1 MSEFLLNGCAEVEER
16 AAWPAVVSL
25 ALGVFGFITAELL
38 PASLL
43 TPMAKGLDISEALAG
58 QAVSATAFVA
68 LFAALLTSVVTR
80 GLDRRHVLA
89 GFSVLLVLSSVLAAT
104 APNLLVLMLA
114 RGVLGVG
121 LGGFWSMATAI
132 AIRLVPVRLVPR
144 ALSVMFSGL
153 SIGAIVAV
161 PLGSYL
167 GDLYG
172 WRTAFLLA
180 AGLGIVALVVQML
193 TLPSLPPVGGTRP
206 GVLVDVLRRPGI
218 LIGVSCAVL
227 VFGVHFGLFTFVR
240 PLLEGPLGASSS
252 EIALILLSFGIAN
265 VAGTSLAGT
274 MAERSLRMTLACM
287 PLLIAGAT
295 LALIELDGGLAFQV
309 AIVALWGLAC
319 GTVPVA
325 WSTWMARSAPDA
337 TEAGGGLIVAA
348 VQVAITLGAAG
359 GGLIFARAGVVGV
372 FATGSAL
379 MLLTSGII
387 LASISKSIL
396 R

>member
-1 MSEFLLNGCAEVEER
+1 MSECLLNECSEAEER
-16 AAWPAVVSL
+16 AAWPGVVSL

-58 QAVSATAFVA
+58 QTVSATSIVA
-68 LFAALLTSVVTR
+68 LFAALLASVVTR

-89 GFSVLLVLSSVLAAT
+89 GFSILLIVSNVLVAT

-114 RGVLGVG
+114 RGLLGVG

-132 AIRLVPVRLVPR
+132 AIRLVPARSVPR

-172 WRTAFLLA
+172 WRNVFMLG
-180 AGLGIVALVVQML
+180 AGLGVVALVVQML
-193 TLPSLPPVGGTRP
+193 TLPPLPAVGGA
-206 GVLVDVLRRPGI
+206 GSGGLLDVLKRPGI
-218 LIGVSCAVL
+218 WVGVACVVL
-227 VFGVHFGLFTFVR
+227 VFGGHMSLFTYVR
-240 PLLEGPLGASSS
+240 PLLEGPLGAGSN

-265 VAGTSLAGT
+265 VAGTSLAG
-274 MAERSLRMTLACM
+274 MMVERSLRLTLACM
-287 PLLIAGAT
+287 PLLIAAAT
-295 LALIELDGGLAFQV
+295 LALVELDGGLEVHVF
-309 AIVALWGLAC
+309 IVALWGLAY

-337 TEAGGGLIVAA
+337 TEAGGGIIVAA

-359 GGLIFARAGVVGV
+359 GGLIFALAGVVGT
-372 FATGSAL
+372 FTAGSAL

-387 LASISKSIL
+387 LASIRKTPLS
-396 R
+396 

>member
-1 MSEFLLNGCAEVEER
+1 MSDCLLNECTEIEER
-16 AAWPAVVSL
+16 AAWPGVVSL

-43 TPMAKGLDISEALAG
+43 TPMANGLDISEALAG
-58 QAVSATAFVA
+58 QTVSATSIVA
-68 LFAALLTSVVTR
+68 LFAALLASVVTR
-80 GLDRRHVLA
+80 GLDRRHVLGA
-89 GFSVLLVLSSVLAAT
+89 FSVLLIVSNVMVAT

-114 RGVLGVG
+114 RGLLGVG

-132 AIRLVPVRLVPR
+132 AIRLVPARSVPR

-172 WRTAFLLA
+172 WRNVFMLG
-180 AGLGIVALVVQML
+180 AGLGVVALVVQML
-193 TLPSLPPVGGTRP
+193 TLPSLPAVGGA
-206 GVLVDVLRRPGI
+206 GSGGLLDVLRRPGI
-218 LIGVSCAVL
+218 WVGVACVVL
-227 VFGVHFGLFTFVR
+227 VFGGHMSLFTYVR
-240 PLLEGPLGASSS
+240 PLLEGPLGAGSK

-265 VAGTSLAGT
+265 VAGTSLAG
-274 MAERSLRMTLACM
+274 MMVERSLRLTLACM
-287 PLLIAGAT
+287 PLLIAAAT
-295 LALIELDGGLAFQV
+295 LALVELDGGLEVHVF
-309 AIVALWGLAC
+309 IVALWGLAY

-337 TEAGGGLIVAA
+337 TEAGGGIIVAA

-359 GGLIFARAGVVGV
+359 GGLIFALAGVVGTFV
-372 FATGSAL
+372 AGSAL

-387 LASISKSIL
+387 LASIRKTPLS
-396 R
+396 

>member
-1 MSEFLLNGCAEVEER
+1 MSECLLNECSEVEER
-16 AAWPAVVSL
+16 AAWPGVVSL

-58 QAVSATAFVA
+58 QTVSATSIVA
-68 LFAALLTSVVTR
+68 LFAALLASVVTR

-89 GFSVLLVLSSVLAAT
+89 GFSVLLIVSNVLVAT

-114 RGVLGVG
+114 RGLLGVG

-132 AIRLVPVRLVPR
+132 AIRLVPARSVPR

-172 WRTAFLLA
+172 WRNVFMLG
-180 AGLGIVALVVQML
+180 AGLGLVALVVQML
-193 TLPSLPPVGGTRP
+193 TLPSLPAVGGA
-206 GVLVDVLRRPGI
+206 GSGGLLDVLKRPGI
-218 LIGVSCAVL
+218 LVGVACVVL
-227 VFGVHFGLFTFVR
+227 VFGGHMSLFTYVR
-240 PLLEGPLGASSS
+240 PLLEGPLGAGSN

-265 VAGTSLAGT
+265 VAGTSLAG
-274 MAERSLRMTLACM
+274 MMVERSLRLTLACM
-287 PLLIAGAT
+287 PLLIAAAT
-295 LALIELDGGLAFQV
+295 LALVELDGGLEVHVF
-309 AIVALWGLAC
+309 IVALWGLAY

-337 TEAGGGLIVAA
+337 TEAGGGIIVAA

-359 GGLIFARAGVVGV
+359 GGLIFALAGVVGT
-372 FATGSAL
+372 FTAGSAL

-387 LASISKSIL
+387 LASIRKTPLS
-396 R
+396 